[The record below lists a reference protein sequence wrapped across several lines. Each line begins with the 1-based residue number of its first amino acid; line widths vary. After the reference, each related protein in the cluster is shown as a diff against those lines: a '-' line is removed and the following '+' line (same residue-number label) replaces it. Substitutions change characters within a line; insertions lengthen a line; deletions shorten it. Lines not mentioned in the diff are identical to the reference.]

1 MECIFEI
8 IRTNCWR
15 LMLHFLYK
23 VMMQIN
29 PFHNVFVASSTFL
42 FHCVYRIPRIW
53 FFSIQSKH
61 FLLPAIPSPFKIS
74 FVQKFCYTYCSH
86 QAQGSQHWQLGWVWL
101 SDSGGMH
108 NMLTQLRTW
117 ERLHFLVKQ
126 GFNLDFCF

>member
-1 MECIFEI
+1 MHFWNNWNELLTAYVALFD
-8 IRTNCWR
+8 IR
-15 LMLHFLYK
+15 
-23 VMMQIN
+23 MQIN

-42 FHCVYRIPRIW
+42 FYCVYAAYHAFD
-53 FFSIQSKH
+53 FFHYDRNIFFFQPY
-61 FLLPAIPSPFKIS
+61 PAHSKIS

-86 QAQGSQHWQLGWVWL
+86 KAQGSQHWQLGWVWL

-126 GFNLDFCF
+126 GFNLDFPF